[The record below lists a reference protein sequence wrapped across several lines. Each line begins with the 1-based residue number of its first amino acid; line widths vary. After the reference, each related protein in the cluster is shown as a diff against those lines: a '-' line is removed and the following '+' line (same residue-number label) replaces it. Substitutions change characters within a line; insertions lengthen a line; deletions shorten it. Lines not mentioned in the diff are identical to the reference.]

1 MARGFCIESVL
12 LVLWSRACIPP
23 SHDDT
28 RSHKPF
34 SRLRA
39 VEQTFAELRSRLA
52 EIVDLRRSGGLLS
65 WDQHVMMPPG
75 GAKAR
80 AEQLATL
87 GKISHELFVSDE
99 IGRLL
104 EKLRSYEEQAP
115 PESDEAALIRV
126 TRRDWEKARRVPSEL
141 RAEIT
146 RQAALAFEAWAEAR
160 RISDFSHFLPYLEKN
175 VELKHR
181 YIECFEPR
189 DELYDVLLDDYEEGM
204 TTAEARAVLD
214 DVRQELV
221 PLIREVA
228 EQNDRVDD
236 SCLYG
241 DFPIERQKD
250 FERIVLERFG
260 YDPASWRLDP
270 TAHPFASVSCPTD
283 IRITTRYFEDRFESL
298 FSTMHE
304 FGHGLYEHQIDASLD
319 RTPLQRGASMA
330 LHESQSRMWEN
341 LVGRSLPFW
350 RRFYPQLQELFPVPL
365 GAVDVE
371 TFYRAVNKVQPS
383 FIRVE
388 ADEATYNLH
397 IILRFELEQE
407 IFGGDL
413 SLTDLPEAW
422 NARMRDYLGIDVAED
437 AQGVLQDVHWSFGG
451 FGYFATYSLGNVVSC
466 QIWEKVREALPDLD
480 DQIEQGEFGEL
491 RDWLRENLHRHG
503 RKFTPRETLER
514 VAGGPMD
521 AGPYIRY
528 LKNKLGGI
536 YELEAAAMTL

>member
-1 MARGFCIESVL
+1 MEDA
-12 LVLWSRACIPP
+12 LV
-23 SHDDT
+23 
-28 RSHKPF
+28 
-34 SRLRA
+34 
-39 VEQTFAELRSRLA
+39 ELKRRLA
-52 EIVDLRRSGGLLS
+52 EIVDVRRAERLLS
-65 WDQHVMMPPG
+65 WDQHVVMPPG
-75 GAKAR
+75 GANAR

-87 GKISHELFVSDE
+87 GRISHDLFVSDD

-104 EKLRSYEEQAP
+104 ERLRPFGEQP
-115 PESDEAALIRV
+115 PHDSDDAALVRV

-146 RQAALAFEAWAEAR
+146 RQAALAYETWTEAR
-160 RISDFSHFLPYLEKN
+160 RTSNFSLFLPALEKN

-181 YIECFEPR
+181 YVECFEPR
-189 DELYDVLLDDYEEGM
+189 DELYDILLDDFEEGM

-214 DVRQELV
+214 DVREELV

-228 EQNDRVDD
+228 ERSDAVDD

-241 DFPIERQKD
+241 DFPLERQKH
-250 FERIVLERFG
+250 FEHVVLERFG

-270 TAHPFASVSCPTD
+270 TVHPFASSTTTTD
-283 IRITTRYFEDRFESL
+283 IRITTRYFSDRFESL

-304 FGHGLYEHQIDASLD
+304 FGHGLYEHQVDPALE

-350 RRFYPQLQELFPVPL
+350 RRFYPQLQKLFPEPL
-365 GAVDVE
+365 GRVDVE
-371 TFYRAVNKVQPS
+371 AFYRAVNKVQPS

-407 IFGGDL
+407 VFGGEL
-413 SLTDLPEAW
+413 RLADLPDAW
-422 NARMRDYLGIDVAED
+422 NARMREYLGIDVPDD
-437 AQGVLQDVHWSFGG
+437 AKGVLQDVHWSFGG
-451 FGYFATYSLGNVVSC
+451 FGYFPTYSLGNVVSC
-466 QIWEKVREALPDLD
+466 QIWEKLREALPDLD
-480 DQIEQGEFGEL
+480 DQIEQGDFAPL
-491 RDWLRENLHRHG
+491 RDWLREHLHRHG

-514 VAGGPMD
+514 VVGGPMD

-528 LKNKLGGI
+528 LREKLGGI
-536 YELEAAAMTL
+536 YELETAAAVL